1 MDGCIIYGIHIE
13 GFYLMRSRI
22 FGLVKFI
29 SRLSPQSPWGLLLHG
44 AFLSFP
50 GGLSNSA
57 VDASLNPWY
66 QPSFAEW
73 FPIHWSLH
81 MPFGSVSQLSVFY
94 VELSSICSSILFS
107 SSSLSRI
114 HLPCDFCLPD
124 YECTYTDFSLD
135 AAGHAGQALG
145 YVAFLYP
152 LSYLFS
158 NEGFGCDQKKILTV
172 WPVPHK

>member
-1 MDGCIIYGIHIE
+1 
-13 GFYLMRSRI
+13 
-22 FGLVKFI
+22 
-29 SRLSPQSPWGLLLHG
+29 
-44 AFLSFP
+44 
-50 GGLSNSA
+50 
-57 VDASLNPWY
+57 
-66 QPSFAEW
+66 
-73 FPIHWSLH
+73 

-152 LSYLFS
+152 LSYLLFTLS
-158 NEGFGCDQKKILTV
+158 ATLLAPKLPGIPLSPLLIWLYRCVLPGQLVGI
-172 WPVPHK
+172 